1 MLGYFDTELGRVQI
15 SPTIVRR
22 LILNELDKS
31 SVFSFPGVK
40 LNEEVSRKVAEKCI
54 RVNFIDGNVEIILML
69 SVRYGARIIKDA
81 RELQG
86 KIARLVQLQAGLNVK
101 TVAVNIESVFE
112 PERPESPLF
121 VEQDAAAAAVN

>member
-86 KIARLVQLQAGLNVK
+86 KIARLVQLQAGLNEIGRAHV
-101 TVAVNIESVFE
+101 
-112 PERPESPLF
+112 
-121 VEQDAAAAAVN
+121 